1 MKQLQFLNNYYFIL
15 NSHFYQGCKQFLNEL
30 TKKITSQKKKE
41 QQMYKKMLNL
51 EEEKTEKE
59 KKVTSFGEQE
69 TTWMEVINSFS
80 HIIMYRVRKLILRVR
95 QKR

>member
-1 MKQLQFLNNYYFIL
+1 
-15 NSHFYQGCKQFLNEL
+15 
-30 TKKITSQKKKE
+30 
-41 QQMYKKMLNL
+41 MYKKMLNL

-80 HIIMYRVRKLILRVR
+80 HIMMYRVRKLILRVR